1 MSQSATRDRGRIDG
15 RSPGRPRDAAI
26 DEQVL
31 RATLD
36 LLVERGLEST
46 TIQAV
51 SDRTGI
57 ARATIYLRWPGRTAL
72 ILAALRWAIDRPPM
86 LLTAD
91 LATDM
96 RRGAERARQVL
107 LQETFV
113 AALPTLMQVFLDGE
127 GPAAGLTFD
136 SLYPERAIDGQLTRP
151 ERRPFPAA
159 DILRCVAHE
168 ALVTAVA
175 AATLAAGKPLHPDDH
190 DRLMLAAGRLQEA
203 VRIGGGYA

>member
-1 MSQSATRDRGRIDG
+1 MTQGATRERGRTNG

-57 ARATIYLRWPGRTAL
+57 ARATIYLRYPGRTSL
-72 ILAALRWAIDRPPM
+72 ILSALRWAIDRPPM
-86 LLTAD
+86 LLSGE

-96 RRGAERARQVL
+96 RRGAERARAIL
-107 LQETFV
+107 LQDTFV
-113 AALPTLMQVFLDGE
+113 AALPTLMQVFIDGQ
-127 GPAAGLTFD
+127 GPSAGLSFD
-136 SLYPERAIDGQLTRP
+136 SLFPTRRALIEDYRRRGADEGYRTDVDAEAVVDALLGAMLMRLLT
-151 ERRPFPAA
+151 
-159 DILRCVAHE
+159 
-168 ALVTAVA
+168 T
-175 AATLAAGKPLHPDDH
+175 GKPPTREFADDVVKVV
-190 DRLMLAAGRLQEA
+190 LAGTRASPGA
-203 VRIGGGYA
+203 

>member
-36 LLVERGLEST
+36 LLVARGLEST

-72 ILAALRWAIDRPPM
+72 LGAMLMRLLTTGKPPTTAFVDDVVTVILA
-86 LLTAD
+86 
-91 LATDM
+91 
-96 RRGAERARQVL
+96 GARTEVER
-107 LQETFV
+107 
-113 AALPTLMQVFLDGE
+113 
-127 GPAAGLTFD
+127 
-136 SLYPERAIDGQLTRP
+136 
-151 ERRPFPAA
+151 
-159 DILRCVAHE
+159 
-168 ALVTAVA
+168 
-175 AATLAAGKPLHPDDH
+175 
-190 DRLMLAAGRLQEA
+190 
-203 VRIGGGYA
+203 

>member
-1 MSQSATRDRGRIDG
+1 MSQSATSERGRTDG

-72 ILAALRWAIDRPPM
+72 ILAALRWAIDRPPV

-96 RRGAERARQVL
+96 RRGAERARQIL
-107 LQETFV
+107 LQDTVV
-113 AALPTLMQVFLDGE
+113 AALPTLMQVFIDGQ
-127 GPAAGLTFD
+127 GPAAGLSFD
-136 SLYPERAIDGQLTRP
+136 SLFPTRRALIDDYGQRAAEQGYRTDVDPTAAVDALLRAMLMRLLT
-151 ERRPFPAA
+151 
-159 DILRCVAHE
+159 
-168 ALVTAVA
+168 T
-175 AATLAAGKPLHPDDH
+175 GKPPTTAFVDDVVTVI
-190 DRLMLAAGRLQEA
+190 LAGTKIDQE
-203 VRIGGGYA
+203 V

>member
-1 MSQSATRDRGRIDG
+1 MTQGATRDRGRTNG

-57 ARATIYLRWPGRTAL
+57 ARATIYLRYPGRTAL
-72 ILAALRWAIDRPPM
+72 ILAALRWAIDRPPV
-86 LLTAD
+86 LLTGE

-96 RRGAERARQVL
+96 RRGAERARGIL
-107 LQETFV
+107 LQDTFV
-113 AALPTLMQVFLDGE
+113 AALPTLMQVFIDGQ

-136 SLYPERAIDGQLTRP
+136 SLFPTRRALIENYEQSAAEQGYRTDVDAAAAMDALLGAMLMRLMTTGKPPTR
-151 ERRPFPAA
+151 EFV
-159 DILRCVAHE
+159 DDVVTVILRGTRA
-168 ALVTAVA
+168 
-175 AATLAAGKPLHPDDH
+175 
-190 DRLMLAAGRLQEA
+190 DRNG
-203 VRIGGGYA
+203 